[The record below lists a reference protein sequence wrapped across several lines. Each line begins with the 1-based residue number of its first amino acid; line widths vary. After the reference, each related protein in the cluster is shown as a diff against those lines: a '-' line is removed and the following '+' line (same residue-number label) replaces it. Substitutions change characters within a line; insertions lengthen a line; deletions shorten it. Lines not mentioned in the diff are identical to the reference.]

1 MEPATDADITT
12 LNTELDGLLGMHTH
26 VLGIHSSM
34 GTSKTC
40 LLSTLVQEL
49 GEVHGAKQVLIITY
63 RQSLSLNMLSALQA
77 LGFQNYLD
85 AKEQKADLSAAYRA
99 IVQLDSITMV
109 CRRGRIIPQYDLVI
123 LDEIESTLHH
133 ATAKTHKERQANTF
147 RTFCSI
153 IKASKRVLAMDAFL
167 GAETRAF
174 FKSLQLNTRVVRN
187 TWRPQARTMVFTNDQ
202 QEWVGNIVQAL
213 AAGKNVAVASM
224 SSNMLHSLKK
234 HLVAEL
240 VLLTEEEVLLY
251 DSAADDALKKR
262 VQFVNSDWVTKRLV
276 MWSPCIEAGV
286 NFDWQHF
293 HSMFLHLCNSTT
305 PLRLMQMS
313 GRIRQLENSTVH
325 CMCKGL
331 SWQGAAE
338 EFTPA
343 AAVNHIRWQENLTW
357 PEGFHAELPC
367 DEETLET
374 GEVANLPSATH
385 PAMVVASHNY
395 ARIING
401 RARFLPETIKLI
413 EHAGHKWSRG
423 TWHEKKRAGE
433 EEALPKYNKQTM
445 MLSARVIDSSE
456 ADALTALQFC
466 NKLSREQKEAL
477 ESYFYCRAWGIS
489 NHTLDAAFFEHHSAA
504 DSSAAPLRVL
514 QAALTCGRTLDTTAA
529 PLAEDGGEMTLPV
542 QARAKVIAEL
552 LHALGI
558 TNVLD
563 TTQPINLTAEK
574 LDAIRTC
581 KAFSTP
587 EHSRNT
593 ARMFGIESSARNDFK
608 AVGNITKRLAARF
621 KAGTGIKLE
630 SSSQLHRQAGAA
642 SRVYTIRFDAA
653 STSGMAQLLKLKYG
667 RVHRSMWACGEVADY
682 LEQLQLSEPCNRYTA
697 QPESLCCLTS
707 NMIEESDCSC

>member
-1 MEPATDADITT
+1 MFTR
-12 LNTELDGLLGMHTH
+12 
-26 VLGIHSSM
+26 
-34 GTSKTC
+34 C
-40 LLSTLVQEL
+40 LLHRAQQHFPSAFTEWCQNSELFKWCFIVLLVQ
-49 GEVHGAKQVLIITY
+49 
-63 RQSLSLNMLSALQA
+63 
-77 LGFQNYLD
+77 GFLVIPL
-85 AKEQKADLSAAYRA
+85 EQKADLSAADRA
-99 IVQLDSITMV
+99 IVQLDSIAMV
-109 CRRGRIIPQYDLVI
+109 CRRGMIIPQYDLVV
-123 LDEIESTLHH
+123 LDEVESTLHH
-133 ATAKTHKERQANTF
+133 TTAKTHKERQATTL

-174 FKSLQLNTRVVRN
+174 FKSLRN
-187 TWRPQARTMVFTNDQ
+187 TWRPQPRTMVFTNDQ
-202 QEWVGNIVQAL
+202 QEWVANLVQAL
-213 AAGKNVAVASM
+213 AAGQNVAVASM

-240 VLLTEEEVLLY
+240 AIIAEDEALLH

-262 VQFVNSDWVTKRLV
+262 VQFVNSDWVTWRLV

-286 NFDWQHF
+286 NFDRQHF
-293 HSMFLHLCNSTT
+293 HSMFLYLCNSTT
-305 PLRLMQMS
+305 PQGMMQMS

-331 SWQGAAE
+331 SWHGAAD

-343 AAVNHIRWQENLTW
+343 DAVNHIRWQENLTW

-385 PAMVVASHNY
+385 PATVVASHNY

-423 TWHEKKRAGE
+423 TWHEKKQAGE
-433 EEALPKYNKQTM
+433 EEALPQHNKQTV
-445 MLSARVIDSSE
+445 MLSACVIDSSE
-456 ADALTALQFC
+456 ADALTALQLC
-466 NKLSREQKEAL
+466 NQLSREQKEAL
-477 ESYFYCRAWGIS
+477 ERYFYCRAWGIS
-489 NHTLDAAFFEHHSAA
+489 NHALDAAFFQHHSAA

-514 QAALTCGRTLDTTAA
+514 QAALTCGRTLDTPAA
-529 PLAEDGGEMTLPV
+529 SLAEDGGEMTLPV

-563 TTQPINLTAEK
+563 TTQHITLTAEK
-574 LDAIRTC
+574 LDALRTC
-581 KAFSTP
+581 QAFSTP
-587 EHSRNT
+587 EHSRRT
-593 ARMFGIESSARNDFK
+593 ARVFHSGTSGDFK
-608 AVGNITKRLAARF
+608 TVGSITKHMAALF
-621 KAGTGIKLE
+621 KAGAGIKVE

-653 STSGMAQLLKLKYG
+653 SASGMAQLLKLKYG

-682 LEQLQLSEPCNRYTA
+682 LEQLQLSEPYNRCAA
-697 QPESLCCLTS
+697 QPDSSCHPTS
-707 NMIEESDCSC
+707 NSIIEESDCSF